1 MNDNNIL
8 FNILDF
14 IEIKNKKD
22 FYSITLL
29 SKEINQRYQPSLSI
43 IKKYVKCMKISNLFF
58 DKLTI
63 KMKVEVNF
71 FLKKRRRILNN
82 IYENYTKQLHSLKNI
97 QNQTINKLDRILM
110 KENITDNK
118 EKERIQTIK
127 DIALSNF
134 EIIYNDKVNSL
145 REQMNEDILSFDVL
159 LDMQFD
165 EIIDLYKSIITKKTN
180 NLYNKIIKFYNQIG
194 KNYKYAIL
202 I

>member
-110 KENITDNK
+110 KENITD
-118 EKERIQTIK
+118 
-127 DIALSNF
+127 
-134 EIIYNDKVNSL
+134 
-145 REQMNEDILSFDVL
+145 
-159 LDMQFD
+159 
-165 EIIDLYKSIITKKTN
+165 TK
-180 NLYNKIIKFYNQIG
+180 
-194 KNYKYAIL
+194 
-202 I
+202 